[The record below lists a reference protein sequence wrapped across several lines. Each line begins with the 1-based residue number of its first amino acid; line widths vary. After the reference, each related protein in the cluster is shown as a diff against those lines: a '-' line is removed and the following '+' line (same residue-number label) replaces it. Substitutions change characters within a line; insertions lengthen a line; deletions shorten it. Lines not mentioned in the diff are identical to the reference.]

1 VPLGH
6 GTREPPK
13 RGRLAQALA
22 LWYDRHFALTSR
34 DEGPLKTMLQR
45 RSSEAFLRFII
56 VEKAFI
62 GVLVFTLSIGVLGL
76 INKDVVVIGRQ
87 IAATLN
93 LDTDNAY
100 ITLALEKLGLVNNK
114 IIVGLSMGGF
124 AYALLNLAEAY
135 GLHRRLR
142 WAEWLT
148 VAATGLLI
156 PFELYEVWHRFT
168 PDRVG
173 VLLLNVAIVIYLAK
187 HKELF
192 PRWF

>member
-1 VPLGH
+1 MP
-6 GTREPPK
+6 
-13 RGRLAQALA
+13 
-22 LWYDRHFALTSR
+22 
-34 DEGPLKTMLQR
+34 R
-45 RSSEAFLRFII
+45 RSSETFLRLII

-62 GVLVFTLSIGVLGL
+62 GVLFLTLSIGVLGL
-76 INKDVVVIGRQ
+76 INKDLVVIGRQ
-87 IAATLN
+87 IAAALN

-100 ITLALEKLGLVNNK
+100 ITLALEKLGLVNTK
-114 IIVGLSMGGF
+114 GIIIVSLGGF

-148 VAATGLLI
+148 VLATGLLI

-168 PDRVG
+168 PVRVG
-173 VLLLNVAIVIYLAK
+173 VLVLNVAIVIFLAK

>member
-1 VPLGH
+1 
-6 GTREPPK
+6 
-13 RGRLAQALA
+13 
-22 LWYDRHFALTSR
+22 
-34 DEGPLKTMLQR
+34 MLQR
-45 RSSEAFLRFII
+45 RSSETFLRFII
-56 VEKAFI
+56 AEKAFI
-62 GVLVFTLSIGVLGL
+62 GVLFLSLSIGVLGL
-76 INKDVVVIGRQ
+76 INKDLVVIGRQ

-114 IIVGLSMGGF
+114 IIVGISIGGF
-124 AYALLNLAEAY
+124 AYALLNLVEAY

-148 VAATGLLI
+148 VLATGLLI

-168 PDRVG
+168 PVRVG
-173 VLLLNVAIVIYLAK
+173 VLVLNVAIVIYLAK

>member
-1 VPLGH
+1 
-6 GTREPPK
+6 
-13 RGRLAQALA
+13 
-22 LWYDRHFALTSR
+22 
-34 DEGPLKTMLQR
+34 
-45 RSSEAFLRFII
+45 

-62 GVLVFTLSIGVLGL
+62 GVLFLTLSIGVLGL
-76 INKDVVVIGRQ
+76 INKDLVVIGRQ
-87 IAATLN
+87 IAAALN

-100 ITLALEKLGLVNNK
+100 ITLALEKLGLVNTK
-114 IIVGLSMGGF
+114 GIIIVSLGGF

-148 VAATGLLI
+148 VLATGLLI

-168 PDRVG
+168 PVRVG
-173 VLLLNVAIVIYLAK
+173 VLVLNVAIVIFLAK

>member
-1 VPLGH
+1 
-6 GTREPPK
+6 
-13 RGRLAQALA
+13 
-22 LWYDRHFALTSR
+22 
-34 DEGPLKTMLQR
+34 MLRR

-56 VEKAFI
+56 LEKTFI
-62 GVLVFTLSIGVLGL
+62 GVLAFSLSIGVLGL
-76 INKDVVVIGRQ
+76 IDKDVVVIGRQ
-87 IAATLN
+87 LAATLN

-100 ITLALEKLGLVNNK
+100 ITLALEKLGLVNTK
-114 IIVGLSMGGF
+114 VIVGISIGGF
-124 AYALLNLAEAY
+124 TYALLNLLEAY

-148 VAATGLLI
+148 VVATGLLI

-168 PDRVG
+168 PVRVG
-173 VLLLNVAIVIYLAK
+173 VLVLNVAIVVYLAK

>member
-1 VPLGH
+1 M
-6 GTREPPK
+6 
-13 RGRLAQALA
+13 
-22 LWYDRHFALTSR
+22 S
-34 DEGPLKTMLQR
+34 QR
-45 RSSEAFLRFII
+45 RSSETFLKFII
-56 VEKAFI
+56 AEKTFI
-62 GVLVFTLSIGVLGL
+62 GILFLTLSIGVLGL
-76 INKDVVVIGRQ
+76 VDRNLVVLGRQ
-87 IAATLN
+87 FAATLN

-114 IIVGLSMGGF
+114 ILVGVSIGGF
-124 AYALLNLAEAY
+124 AYAVLNLAEAY

-148 VAATGLLI
+148 VLATGLLI

-168 PDRVG
+168 PVRVG
-173 VLLLNVAIVIYLAK
+173 VLALNVAIVIYLAK

>member
-1 VPLGH
+1 MP
-6 GTREPPK
+6 
-13 RGRLAQALA
+13 
-22 LWYDRHFALTSR
+22 
-34 DEGPLKTMLQR
+34 QR
-45 RSSEAFLRFII
+45 RSSETFLRFII
-56 VEKAFI
+56 AEKAFI
-62 GVLVFTLSIGVLGL
+62 GMLFLSLSIGVLGL
-76 INKDVVVIGRQ
+76 INKDLVVIGRQ

-100 ITLALEKLGLVNNK
+100 ITLALAKLGLVNNK
-114 IIVGLSMGGF
+114 IIVGISIGGF

-148 VAATGLLI
+148 VFATGLLI
-156 PFELYEVWHRFT
+156 PFEFYEVWHRFT
-168 PDRVG
+168 PLRVG
-173 VLLLNVAIVIYLAK
+173 VLVLNLAIVIYLAK

>member
-1 VPLGH
+1 MAP
-6 GTREPPK
+6 
-13 RGRLAQALA
+13 Q
-22 LWYDRHFALTSR
+22 
-34 DEGPLKTMLQR
+34 

-56 VEKAFI
+56 VEKLFI
-62 GVLVFTLSIGVLGL
+62 GVLFLSLSVGVLGL
-76 INKDVVVIGRQ
+76 IDKDLVVIGRQ
-87 IAATLN
+87 LVAMLN

-100 ITLALEKLGLVNNK
+100 ITLALEKLGLVDNT
-114 IIVGLSMGGF
+114 ILVGLSVGGF

-148 VAATGLLI
+148 VFATGLLI
-156 PFELYEVWHRFT
+156 PFEVYEVWHRFT
-168 PDRVG
+168 PLRVA
-173 VLLLNVAIVIYLAK
+173 VLALNVAIVIYLAK